1 MKKFLLLLVFL
12 IFNIYSAQYSVST
25 SERNALI
32 SIYNQTN
39 GDNWSQK
46 WDLTKDPYY
55 WYGVKIENGAVTE
68 LRLNGNL
75 LEGNFP
81 NSVLSLTNLKKLD
94 VSSNKL
100 TGNLPN
106 LGSLINLT
114 YLNISNNNLSGD
126 FYSNISSLSNLEEIL
141 LGNNSGS
148 LASTNFSSFTNL
160 KSLDLSGFGLTEIPS
175 TLGSLSFLKN
185 LNVSNN
191 SISQFG
197 NLSELGNLKE
207 LNISKNQLTE
217 IPSEISAL
225 AFLKILDVSQN
236 NLTKFSALNNLTT
249 LEWLSLE
256 NNNLQNLPTEIATL
270 QNLIHL
276 NLANNKL
283 SSNFGALS
291 SLTKL
296 EQLWLNHNEITTF
309 PTEVLALPQLM
320 SLSLQSN
327 KLSGNLPANLPEICN
342 ISNNRFSKT
351 QIENYLNTNSNN
363 TDFVYSPQRYD
374 NPKVIKTSIN
384 ASTSLDQALSTSDG
398 YSFTWLKTLDKNT
411 YINSENLSISS
422 VKETDFDIYT
432 CEAIFIKNDTLY
444 NIYFSDYREPI
455 TLEKDETL
463 STENPENR
471 IIAIYPNPTKDF
483 LYIKNQNYK
492 IESLNLYDIG
502 GRLIKTFS
510 GKDEKLDLS
519 NLPSSTY
526 ILNIKKNEGY
536 QNFKIIKK

>member
-1 MKKFLLLLVFL
+1 LKKTILFLLIT
-12 IFNIYSAQYSVST
+12 IFTNAQWSIST

-32 SIYNQTN
+32 SIYNQTD
-39 GDNWSQK
+39 GANWSQS
-46 WDLTKDPYY
+46 WDLEKDPYY
-55 WYGVKIENGAVTE
+55 WYGVKTSNGMVTE
-68 LRLNGNL
+68 LKLNGNL
-75 LEGNFP
+75 LKGNFP
-81 NSVLSLTNLKKLD
+81 TSVFSLTNLKKLD
-94 VSSNKL
+94 LSSNKL
-100 TGNLPN
+100 YGEIPN
-106 LGSLINLT
+106 LSSLSNLT
-114 YLNISNNNLSGD
+114 YLNLSNNDFTGD
-126 FYSNISSLSNLEEIL
+126 VWSSYSNLPNLEEIYV
-141 LGNNSGS
+141 GHNNCNISNTDFSGFSGLKSLDISKLNLTEIPASLGS
-148 LASTNFSSFTNL
+148 LQKLSSLNVSNNAIVSFSNLSSLNQLQELNLANNNLNKVPSEIINFISL
-160 KSLDLSGFGLTEIPS
+160 KSLDLSNNIITDFS
-175 TLGSLSFLKN
+175 SLSN
-185 LNVSNN
+185 LIN
-191 SISQFG
+191 
-197 NLSELGNLKE
+197 
-207 LNISKNQLTE
+207 
-217 IPSEISAL
+217 
-225 AFLKILDVSQN
+225 
-236 NLTKFSALNNLTT
+236 

-256 NNNLQNLPTEIATL
+256 NNSLQNIPNQVSNLQK
-270 QNLIHL
+270 LIHL
-276 NLANNKL
+276 NLGRNKINGSTSIL
-283 SSNFGALS
+283 GTLNHLQ
-291 SLTKL
+291 
-296 EQLWLNHNEITTF
+296 QLWLNHNKLSGNI
-309 PTEVLALPQLM
+309 PQDLLALPNLM
-320 SLSLQSN
+320 CLSLQSN
-327 KLSGNLPANLPEICN
+327 ELEGTIPNNIPQICN

-363 TDFVYSPQRYD
+363 TDFIYSPQRYD
-374 NPKVIKTSIN
+374 NPKVIKANLNS
-384 ASTSLDQALSTSDG
+384 STSLDQALSTSDG

-510 GKDEKLDLS
+510 GKDEKLDLT

-526 ILNIKKNEGY
+526 ILNIKNPEGY